1 MGQQGAGTGQLTRL
15 RLDELLEELAARI
28 GAVRGTRDR
37 LHSLLE
43 AVLSVGREL
52 DLAQVLRR
60 IVETA
65 VALVDAEYGALGV
78 IGEGRMLDEFLPV
91 GISEELRAEIGD
103 LPSGHG
109 LLGELIRNPQPL
121 RLAELS
127 EHPASAGFP
136 AHHPPMHSFLGV
148 PVRVRD
154 EVFGNLYLTGKHGGA
169 EFDAEDESV
178 LSTLA
183 VAAGVAVENA
193 RLYEEARLRERWLQ
207 ASAEVTSAL
216 LSGAPEAQVLELMAE
231 RAAEITSAELAAVE
245 MVQADGDLRVEIAL
259 GPRAQMHRGATLPRK
274 GSFAGAA
281 LEAQALV
288 LSADVRKDPR
298 VTYKASR
305 WEGLG
310 AAVAA
315 PMSTRDDVR
324 GVLLLARSSGRPGF
338 SEAETAPLTGFAGQA
353 ALALELADRRR
364 DAEQM
369 SLLEDRDRIARD
381 LHDLAIQRLFATGMT
396 LQSVQRFVEH
406 PGAAE
411 RLRRAVDDL
420 DATIKIIRSTIFGLR
435 DHEAPGG
442 AAGLRVRTVRAVE
455 DAAAALGF
463 TPALRMEG
471 LIDTDVPREVADD
484 VVAVLNE
491 ALSNVARHAHARRA
505 EVSLVVGKGALEV
518 AVVDDGVGVPERL
531 GKPDS
536 PAGAERGAGLRNL
549 AERAERLGGEL
560 VVGAGER
567 RGTRLEWR
575 VPLAL
580 EDEAEGG
587 RHSPSGV

>member
-1 MGQQGAGTGQLTRL
+1 MGQQRADAGQLTRL

-28 GAVRGTRDR
+28 SAVRGTRDR

-78 IGEGRMLDEFLPV
+78 IGQGRMLDEFLPV

-121 RLAELS
+121 RLADLS
-127 EHPASAGFP
+127 DHPASSGFP
-136 AHHPPMHSFLGV
+136 PHHPPMHSFLGV
-148 PVRVRD
+148 PIRVRD
-154 EVFGNLYLTGKHGGA
+154 TVFGNIYLTGKHGGA

-207 ASAEVTSAL
+207 ASAEVTSAV
-216 LSGAPEAQVLELMAE
+216 LSGAPEAQVLELMVE
-231 RAAEITSAELAAVE
+231 RAREITSADLGVIELVRGE
-245 MVQADGDLRVEIAL
+245 GELRVEIAL
-259 GPRAQMHRGATLPRK
+259 GLGAEAHRGATLPRE

-281 LEAQALV
+281 LDAQALV
-288 LSADVRKDPR
+288 SASDVRKDAR
-298 VTYKASR
+298 VTFNADR

-310 AAVAA
+310 AAVAV

-324 GVLLLARSSGRPGF
+324 GVLLLGRSSGRPGF
-338 SEAETAPLTGFAGQA
+338 SEAETTPLIGFAGQA

-411 RLRRAVDDL
+411 RLHRAVDDL

-442 AAGLRVRTVRAVE
+442 AAGLRVRTVRAIE

-471 LIDTDVPREVADD
+471 LVDTDVPRAVADD

-491 ALSNVARHAHARRA
+491 ALSNVARHARARRA
-505 EVSLVVGKGALEV
+505 EVSLVVRKGVLEL
-518 AVVDDGVGVPERL
+518 AVVDDGVGIEAGAGEAAGSGPGAE
-531 GKPDS
+531 
-536 PAGAERGAGLRNL
+536 AGAEQGAGLRNL

-560 VVGAGER
+560 VVRAGER

-575 VPLAL
+575 VPVAV
-580 EDEAEGG
+580 
-587 RHSPSGV
+587 SGAR